1 MENTINPEIFDNNGN
16 VNISDEVLSVIA
28 SKAATS
34 VENVAGMSGSV
45 AGNVAEF
52 LGVKKSFKGV
62 KVTRCEEEVT
72 LDVSIIVNYGAKIP
86 DVAWEV
92 QGKVRDEV
100 EEMTGLN
107 IVTVNVIVDGLNVPQ
122 TEEQTDKTEE

>member
-16 VNISDEVLSVIA
+16 VNISDAVLSVIA

-52 LGVKKSFKGV
+52 LGVKKNFKGV
-62 KVTRCEEEVT
+62 KVTRFEEEVA

-86 DVAWEV
+86 DGAWEV
-92 QGKVRDEV
+92 QRKVKDEV